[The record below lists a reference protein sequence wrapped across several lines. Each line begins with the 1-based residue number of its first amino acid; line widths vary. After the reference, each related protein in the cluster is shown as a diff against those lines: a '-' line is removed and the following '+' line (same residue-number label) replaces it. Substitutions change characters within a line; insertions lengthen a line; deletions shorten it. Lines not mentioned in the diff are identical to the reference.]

1 MKQDKQYYRDLD
13 KGQLNHT
20 RLMLDKSKGQLRV
33 AIAQRE
39 KFGKELMGNGDRAG
53 TGNLYEILEKLEKI
67 VDSWDEETELY
78 AV

>member
-1 MKQDKQYYRDLD
+1 MKKDKQYYRDLD

-53 TGNLYEILEKLEKI
+53 TGNLYVILTTLANVI
-67 VDSWDEETELY
+67 DSWDEETELY